1 MEKTIAAVSTA
12 FGKGGIAVIRI
23 SGEDAVGVADRM
35 FRPASGKPVIEYE
48 SGRAVYGDII
58 KNGERIDDGI
68 CTIFR
73 APRSYT
79 GEDTAEISCH
89 GGILIT
95 SRVLEAAFE
104 CGAVQAGAGEFTRRA
119 FTNGRLSLSQTEA
132 VGLVIDAV
140 TDEQLKIAASQ
151 RRGNLRKKCDELYE
165 SLKNVVT
172 NVYAGIDFPDEDL
185 TLMSDDEVK
194 DRLETIHSELES
206 LRGSYGAVRAASEGL
221 RCVIAGKPNT
231 GKSSLLNR
239 LVGRDRAIVTDIAG
253 TTRDTIEETVPVGK
267 VLLRLCDTAGIRE
280 TEDKVEKIGVD
291 RALDELSGAEL
302 VLAVFDASVD
312 IDDDDRAILERLSG
326 TDCVKIAL
334 INKTD
339 AADAD
344 GIGECE
350 SCVMSS
356 GAGFECAVRISAK
369 SGDGIDTL
377 SARIEELYS
386 GGKIDYDTAAVL
398 VNARQNASVTKASE
412 CIARALRRLRGG
424 YESDTIGFELEE
436 ALCEL
441 GELDGRRVS
450 EEIVD
455 GIFHHFCVGK

>member
-239 LVGRDRAIVTDIAG
+239 LVGRDRAIV
-253 TTRDTIEETVPVGK
+253 
-267 VLLRLCDTAGIRE
+267 IRE

-424 YESDTIGFELEE
+424 SESDTIGFELEE

-455 GIFHHFCVGK
+455 GIFHHFCVG

>member
-1 MEKTIAAVSTA
+1 M
-12 FGKGGIAVIRI
+12 
-23 SGEDAVGVADRM
+23 
-35 FRPASGKPVIEYE
+35 
-48 SGRAVYGDII
+48 
-58 KNGERIDDGI
+58 
-68 CTIFR
+68 
-73 APRSYT
+73 
-79 GEDTAEISCH
+79 
-89 GGILIT
+89 
-95 SRVLEAAFE
+95 
-104 CGAVQAGAGEFTRRA
+104 
-119 FTNGRLSLSQTEA
+119 
-132 VGLVIDAV
+132 

-185 TLMSDDEVK
+185 TLMGDDEVK

-206 LRGSYGAVRAASEGL
+206 LRGSYRAVRAASEGL

-356 GAGFECAVRISAK
+356 GAGFECAVRISAN

-377 SARIEELYS
+377 GARIEELYS

-424 YESDTIGFELEE
+424 SESDTIGFELEE

>member
-23 SGEDAVGVADRM
+23 SGEEAVGVAGRM
-35 FRPASGKPVIEYE
+35 FRPASGKALPEYG

-68 CTIFR
+68 CTVFR
-73 APRSYT
+73 APHSYT

-140 TDEQLKIAASQ
+140 TDEQLKIASSQ

-165 SLKNVVT
+165 SLKGVVT
-172 NVYAGIDFPDEDL
+172 NIYAGIDFPDEDL
-185 TLMSDDEVK
+185 TLMSGDEVK
-194 DRLETIHSELES
+194 ERLETVYSELEG
-206 LRGSYGAVRAASEGL
+206 LRGSYKAVRAASEGL

-280 TEDKVEKIGVD
+280 TEDAVERIGVD
-291 RALDELSGAEL
+291 RALGELSGAEL
-302 VLAVFDASVD
+302 VLAVFDASGE
-312 IDDDDRAILERLSG
+312 IDDDDMAILERLSG

-334 INKTD
+334 INKID
-339 AADAD
+339 AADQKSVS
-344 GIGECE
+344 EHE
-350 SCVMSS
+350 EYLMSS
-356 GAGFECAVRISAK
+356 GAGFDCAVGISAEK
-369 SGDGIDTL
+369 GDGIGVL
-377 SARIEELYS
+377 GNKIEELYA

-398 VNARQNASVTKASE
+398 VNARQNASVTRAAE
-412 CIARALRRLRGG
+412 CISRALERLREGS
-424 YESDTIGFELEE
+424 ESDTIGFELEE